1 MSQETYTPS
10 EQVNE
15 VMSTTPTVTENTT
28 TEPAA
33 TEQPNI
39 LNVKITDQN
48 MALNVLVAF
57 VDLGQKRGAYNLQ
70 ESAKLWEALQFF
82 IQKNA

>member
-1 MSQETYTPS
+1 MSEPTFTPS
-10 EQVNE
+10 EEANNVI
-15 VMSTTPTVTENTT
+15 SKPTETE
-28 TEPAA
+28 EKPAV
-33 TEQPNI
+33 EQPNI

-57 VDLGQKRGAYNLQ
+57 VDLAQKRGAYNLQ

>member
-1 MSQETYTPS
+1 MSEPTFTPS
-10 EQVNE
+10 EETNNVI
-15 VMSTTPTVTENTT
+15 SKPTETE
-28 TEPAA
+28 EKPAA
-33 TEQPNI
+33 EQPNI

-57 VDLGQKRGAYNLQ
+57 VDLAQKRGAYNLQ

>member
-1 MSQETYTPS
+1 MSEPTFTPS
-10 EQVNE
+10 EEVNN
-15 VMSTTPTVTENTT
+15 VISKPTETE
-28 TEPAA
+28 EKPAV
-33 TEQPNI
+33 EQPNI

-57 VDLGQKRGAYNLQ
+57 VDLAQKRGAYNLQ

>member
-1 MSQETYTPS
+1 MSEPTFTPS
-10 EQVNE
+10 EEVNDVISKPNE
-15 VMSTTPTVTENTT
+15 TE
-28 TEPAA
+28 EKPAV
-33 TEQPNI
+33 EQPNI
-39 LNVKITDQN
+39 LNIKITDQN

-57 VDLGQKRGAYNLQ
+57 VDLAKKRGAYNLQ